1 MSTSSN
7 NYSLHR
13 YRIAYHSLNN
23 PTNYS
28 NNYFAGIYLHFHFLE
43 RKWRSLLLVSILSI
57 LFIFFY
63 LTFSSFNN
71 TEFVSSN
78 LTFIVSDIEEIIS
91 TTTTTIRTPISKIE
105 RLPKIKSIEEQ
116 EKQIFNSSQLL
127 DVPLSN
133 VSLILRN
140 TSEPL
145 DLISSSIFSK
155 PSNSGLPLCPNPPP
169 FLVGPIPTWMDGPN
183 MNKLEQLYSNNVEIG
198 GHGVPKECISR
209 HRVAIIVPYRDREQH
224 LRIFLHNMHSIL
236 QKQQIDYSIFIIE
249 QVAGQTFNRG
259 KLMNVGFVEAN
270 RYYDWQCFIFH
281 DVDLIPEDDR
291 NLYNCPQQPR
301 HMSVAVDK
309 FNYRLPYYSLF
320 GGAGALTKKQM
331 TKTNG
336 FSNDYWGWGGE
347 DDDFSARISYAGYTI
362 SRYPST
368 IAKYKMIKHLKEA
381 SNPINLC
388 RHILMK
394 ATKKRWKNDG
404 LINLNYKLISTK
416 FNLLYTNVTVNL
428 LEEESRRILTLQNL
442 GEGC

>member
-1 MSTSSN
+1 MSS

-13 YRIAYHSLNN
+13 YRVAYHSLNN
-23 PTNYS
+23 PNNSTHFG
-28 NNYFAGIYLHFHFLE
+28 NYFASIYLHFHVLE
-43 RKWRSLLLVSILSI
+43 RKWRSFLFVSILSI

-63 LTFSSFNN
+63 LTLSSFNN
-71 TEFVSSN
+71 TTFISSN
-78 LTFIVSDIEEIIS
+78 LTIIVSDLEEIIS
-91 TTTTTIRTPISKIE
+91 TTTRTTISTE
-105 RLPKIKSIEEQ
+105 RLSKIKSYEEEQ
-116 EKQIFNSSQLL
+116 QTLNSSRLMEL
-127 DVPLSN
+127 PPIN
-133 VSLILRN
+133 N
-140 TSEPL
+140 T
-145 DLISSSIFSK
+145 

-169 FLVGPIPTWMDGPN
+169 FLVGPIPTWMDGPK
-183 MNKLEQLYSNNVEIG
+183 MDKIEQLYSNKINIG
-198 GHGVPKECISR
+198 GHGMPKECTSG
-209 HRVAIIVPYRDREQH
+209 HKVAIIVPYRDREQH

-236 QKQQIDYSIFIIE
+236 QKQQIDYGIFIIE
-249 QVAGQTFNRG
+249 QVTGQTFNRG

-368 IAKYKMIKHLKEA
+368 IAKYKMIKHVKEA

-394 ATKKRWKNDG
+394 KTKFRWNKDG
-404 LINLNYKLISTK
+404 LINLNYKIISTK
-416 FNLLYTNVTVNL
+416 FNLLYTNITVDL
-428 LEEESRRILTLQNL
+428 LEEESRRNLTLQHL